1 MAEDYHRG
9 EMNISEQK
17 HTFESFIDI
26 SMYSAAI
33 TGIAILFL
41 TLVFATGLNWLT
53 SLTITAIVG
62 GVLGVVLGRGT
73 AYWLTVAV
81 LGVFTILAG
90 FVIVGFFG
98 S

>member
-1 MAEDYHRG
+1 MLGR
-9 EMNISEQK
+9 
-17 HTFESFIDI
+17 
-26 SMYSAAI
+26 
-33 TGIAILFL
+33 LFL
-41 TLVFATGLNWLT
+41 LFTGVTLLELWLLVRLGRWMGVGWTIVLVFATGLNWIT
-53 SLTITAIVG
+53 SLVITAIVG

-90 FVIVGFFG
+90 FAIVGLFG